1 MSVRLT
7 FLGTSAGLPTTE
19 RNVTS
24 LALARGD
31 SRDWYMVDCGEA
43 TQHQLLRTRYST
55 SRLRMIFITH
65 MHGDHIY
72 GLPGLLA
79 SASMAGRTEPLT
91 LCGPE
96 GLEAYVKSSL
106 LGGDITELPYALSF
120 MRNDYADFSYQ
131 DHDFAVTAHELSHR
145 VPSFAARF
153 QEHPQEGKLDA
164 DKLAEYEVPRGPAWG
179 LLQRGERVL
188 LDDGRAVFPEQV
200 KKPSV
205 PGCIAVIGGDN
216 DQPALLHQAMHKAD
230 VLVHEASFSCEVLAR
245 IGPAY
250 MHSTP
255 EQVGNAAET
264 AGVLN
269 VILTHFSGRY
279 RKHPKPGGAGI
290 DSLRQEAR
298 DVYNGRIEMAEDF
311 ACWEV
316 NAGGMLHKIIDG

>member
-1 MSVRLT
+1 MAIRLT

-55 SRLRMIFITH
+55 SRLQMIFITH

-79 SASMAGRTEPLT
+79 SASMAGRVAPLV

-96 GLEAYVKSSL
+96 GLQAYVEASL
-106 LGGDITELPYALSF
+106 LGGDITELPYELRF
-120 MRNDYADFSYQ
+120 MRTDQPGFTFRDNNFEI
-131 DHDFAVTAHELSHR
+131 TAHELSHR
-145 VPSFAARF
+145 VPSYAARF
-153 QEHPQEGKLDA
+153 EELAVYEKLDV
-164 DKLAEYEVPRGPAWG
+164 DKLAELGVPRGPKWG
-179 LLQRGERVL
+179 VLQKGGSVL
-188 LDDGRAVFPEQV
+188 LDDGREVFSDQV
-200 KKPSV
+200 KQEPQ

-216 DQPALLHQAMHKAD
+216 DQPELLHNAMQGAD
-230 VLVHEASFSCEVLAR
+230 VLVHEASFSKEVLAR

-255 EQVGNAAET
+255 EQVGIAAEKV
-264 AGVLN
+264 GVKN
-269 VILTHFSGRY
+269 IVLTHFSGRY
-279 RKHPKPGGAGI
+279 RKYPRDGEEGI
-290 DSLRQEAR
+290 DSLRQEAET
-298 DVYNGRIEMAEDF
+298 VYGGRIEMAEDF
-311 ACWEV
+311 TCWEV
-316 NAGGMLHKIIDG
+316 AAGGILNEIRKS